1 MQLDTVS
8 EELLHVRKQVRST
21 APDYKAVKEMF
32 SAMDHDGSGRLEP
45 HEVKGLCAQL
55 RTLVP
60 VELSEAEMA
69 AAVRRMD
76 RDGDGDVDFNECEQC
91 LTVAAASCFA
101 PSDHPRP
108 GGCSLPVV

>member
-1 MQLDTVS
+1 M
-8 EELLHVRKQVRST
+8 RKQVRST

-32 SAMDHDGSGRLEP
+32 SAMDHDGSGRLEA

-91 LTVAAASCFA
+91 FDRRRRILFA
-101 PSDHPRP
+101 PSELPLP
-108 GGCSLPVV
+108 GGCSLPVVRAGDDRGSHA